1 MDSSAVERIAL
12 LGKLEPI
19 EPDETVRG
27 GTDEVRAMSLA
38 RALRSVAELDA
49 EHAYTLCRDLAERAL
64 GEVPEPTL
72 PIQD

>member
-1 MDSSAVERIAL
+1 MSVLDRIAL
-12 LGKLEPI
+12 LEKLEPI
-19 EPDETVRG
+19 EPDEAVGDDR
-27 GTDEVRAMSLA
+27 DDVRAMSIA

-49 EHAYTLCRDLAERAL
+49 EHAYKLCRNVAERAL